1 MRRRWIVVSV
11 LAAVLSVGAIMGTAL
26 AQTDDSDGESDDGDN
41 SSSVSRFVEVL
52 AGKLDIGEEELQSAI
67 DETREELRAEFEA
80 AAEAKLIEKLDE
92 MVAAGKITQEQ
103 ADEYLS
109 WYRDRPDEVK
119 GFGAAPYGKGFSGHG
134 HHGRRGG
141 FGKGSGE
148 GSSDATEESDAS

>member
-11 LAAVLSVGAIMGTAL
+11 LAAVLSVGAIMGTAF
-26 AQTDDSDGESDDGDN
+26 AQTEDSDGDSDDGD

-52 AGKLDIGEEELQSAI
+52 ADKLDIGEEELQSAI

-92 MVAAGKITQEQ
+92 MVAAGKLTQEQ

-109 WYRDRPDEVK
+109 WYRDRPDGVK
-119 GFGAAPYGKGFSGHG
+119 GFGAARGRGFSGWG
-134 HHGRRGG
+134 HHARRGG
-141 FGKGSGE
+141 FGIRFR
-148 GSSDATEESDAS
+148 

>member
-26 AQTDDSDGESDDGDN
+26 AQTDDSDGESDDGD

-52 AGKLDIGEEELQSAI
+52 ADKLDIGEEELQSAI

-80 AAEAKLIEKLDE
+80 GAEAKLIAKLDE
-92 MVAAGKITQEQ
+92 MVTAGKLTQEQ

-109 WYRDRPDEVK
+109 WYRDGPDGVK
-119 GFGAAPYGKGFSGHG
+119 GFGAARGRGFSAWG
-134 HHGRRGG
+134 HHARRR
-141 FGKGSGE
+141 
-148 GSSDATEESDAS
+148 

>member
-26 AQTDDSDGESDDGDN
+26 AQTDDSDGGG

-52 AGKLDIGEEELQSAI
+52 AGKLDIGEEELQTAI

-80 AAEAKLIEKLDE
+80 AAEAKLMEKLDE
-92 MVAAGKITQEQ
+92 MVAAGKLTQEQ

-109 WYRDRPDEVK
+109 WYRDRPDGVK
-119 GFGAAPYGKGFSGHG
+119 GFGAARGKGFPGRG
-134 HHGRRGG
+134 HHARRR
-141 FGKGSGE
+141 
-148 GSSDATEESDAS
+148 

>member
-26 AQTDDSDGESDDGDN
+26 AQTDDSDGDSDDGD

-80 AAEAKLIEKLDE
+80 AVGLR
-92 MVAAGKITQEQ
+92 GQ
-103 ADEYLS
+103 ADRETR
-109 WYRDRPDEVK
+109 RD
-119 GFGAAPYGKGFSGHG
+119 
-134 HHGRRGG
+134 
-141 FGKGSGE
+141 
-148 GSSDATEESDAS
+148 GSSR

>member
-26 AQTDDSDGESDDGDN
+26 AQTEDSAGD

-52 AGKLDIGEEELQSAI
+52 ADKLDIDEEELQTAI
-67 DETREELRAEFEA
+67 DETREELREEFEAAAEA

-92 MVAAGKITQEQ
+92 MVAAGKLTQEQ

-109 WYRDRPDEVK
+109 WYRDRPDGVK
-119 GFGAAPYGKGFSGHG
+119 GFGAARGRGFSGWG
-134 HHGRRGG
+134 HHARRGG
-141 FGKGSGE
+141 FGKGF
-148 GSSDATEESDAS
+148 

>member
-26 AQTDDSDGESDDGDN
+26 AQTDDSDGESDDGD
-41 SSSVSRFVEVL
+41 SSSVSRFVEML

-80 AAEAKLIEKLDE
+80 AAEAKLIAKLDE
-92 MVAAGKITQEQ
+92 MVAAGKLTEEQ

-109 WYRDRPDEVK
+109 WYRDRPDGVR
-119 GFGAAPYGKGFSGHG
+119 GFGAAPCGKGFAGRG
-134 HHGRRGG
+134 HHARRGG
-141 FGKGSGE
+141 FGRGW
-148 GSSDATEESDAS
+148 